1 MSGAGERGGR
11 VPVRY
16 SDRVCSPA
24 DTLARVTPL
33 LARSGVTRLARI
45 TGLDAIGIP
54 VWNAMRP
61 NARSLVVHQG
71 KGITDLDAKVSA
83 AMEALERAVAEEPP
97 LPTRRASIRAL
108 RADGLRV
115 EPLPDLL
122 AAGSEEIAADTVMD
136 WVAARDLVHGT
147 PVWVPR
153 AAVTLDRTRPSRYWQ
168 SSDGLASGNTAAEAI
183 FHGLLERIERDA
195 KCLWQLAGPA
205 QRARTCVDV
214 RSYADDPVVGELL
227 DRIEHAGF
235 RIQLF
240 DVTSDVGVPVFMA
253 LLAPAGLRGR
263 AFAKYID
270 LTHGSGAHPHPVR
283 ALIRALTEAVQSRL
297 TLISGT
303 RDDVGP
309 EIYVRPLP
317 AALREQLDLPARRN
331 HRNYAVAPEGTLAEM
346 TAALIEMLDRKGL
359 GPLLA
364 VRLNPDE
371 ERMAVVKILAPRL
384 ENPPGARKHSLG
396 ARALAKV
403 LVFQ

>member
-1 MSGAGERGGR
+1 MSGAGDRGER

-33 LARSGVTRLARI
+33 LVGSGVTRLARI

-83 AMEALERAVAEEPP
+83 AMEALERAVAENPP
-97 LPTRRASIRAL
+97 LPTRRASIQAL
-108 RADGLRV
+108 RADGRRAD
-115 EPLPDLL
+115 PLSGLL
-122 AAGSEEIAADTVMD
+122 AAGSPEIAPDTALE
-136 WVAARDLVHGT
+136 WIAACDLVHGT

-183 FHGLLERIERDA
+183 FHGVLERIERDA

-214 RSYADDPVVGELL
+214 RSYADDPVVRDLL

-253 LLAPAGLRGR
+253 LLAPATLRMS
-263 AFAKYID
+263 AAAKYID
-270 LTHGSGAHPHPVR
+270 VTHGSGAHPHPVR

-303 RDDVGP
+303 RDDVAP
-309 EIYVRPLP
+309 ETFARPLP
-317 AALREQLDLPARRN
+317 PALRQELDFPVRCD
-331 HRNYAVAPEGTLAEM
+331 HRSYAVAPAGSLTEM
-346 TAALIEMLDRKGL
+346 TAAVIGMLDRKGL

-371 ERMAVVKILAPRL
+371 DRMAVVKVLAPRL
-384 ENPPGARKHSLG
+384 ENPPGARKHPLG
-396 ARALAKV
+396 ARALGKM
-403 LVFQ
+403 LVFR